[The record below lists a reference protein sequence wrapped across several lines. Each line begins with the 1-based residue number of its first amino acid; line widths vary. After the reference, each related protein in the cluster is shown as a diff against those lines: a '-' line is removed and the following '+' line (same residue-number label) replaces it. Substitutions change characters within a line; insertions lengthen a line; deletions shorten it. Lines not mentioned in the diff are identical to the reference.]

1 MGLRINQNT
10 MAITAHR
17 NLTISDGML
26 TKSMEKLSSGFRINR
41 AADDAAGL
49 AKSEKLR
56 ADIRG
61 INQAVKNAQDGI
73 SFVQTAEGS
82 LDEVH
87 AILQRMNELAV
98 SAANTATS
106 DGTAEQQEMTEL
118 LKQVD
123 SIGNSTKF
131 AGKAVFSA
139 TAVTF
144 QVGAGS
150 ADTIQVT
157 TQGLSSTAVVNSTGG
172 SSVDLSALN
181 LTTGASAAIDTI
193 RSAIDNVND
202 LRANLGANQN
212 RLEHTITNLQVTTEN
227 LQASESRI
235 RDLDIASEMVSFT
248 RHQIMVQAGTAMLA
262 QANSV
267 PQSVLQL
274 LRG

>member
-87 AILQRMNELAV
+87 AILQRINELAV

-106 DGTAEQQEMTEL
+106 DGTAEQQEITEL

-123 SIGNSTKF
+123 AIGSSTKF

-150 ADTIQVT
+150 SDTIQVT
-157 TQGLSSTAVVNSTGG
+157 TQGLASNAVVNSTGA
-172 SSVDLSALN
+172 SSVDLSSIDV
-181 LTTGASAAIDTI
+181 TTGASAAIDTV

-274 LRG
+274 LR

>member
-17 NLTISDGML
+17 NLTISDSKL

-41 AADDAAGL
+41 AADDASGL

-61 INQAVKNAQDGI
+61 INQAVKNSQDGI

-106 DGTAEQQEMTEL
+106 DGTAEGQEMTEL
-118 LKQVD
+118 LKQID
-123 SIGNSTKF
+123 SIGTSTKF
-131 AGKAVFSA
+131 AGNVVFSA

-150 ADTIQVT
+150 ADTIDVS
-157 TQGLSSTAVVNSTGG
+157 TQALTSNAVVDSAGAG
-172 SSVDLSALN
+172 AVDLSALD
-181 LTTGASAAIDTI
+181 LTTAAAAAIDTI
-193 RSAIDNVND
+193 RTAIDNVND
-202 LRANLGANQN
+202 LRANLGATQN
-212 RLEHTITNLQVTTEN
+212 RLEHTITNLEITTEN

-262 QANSV
+262 QANAV

-274 LRG
+274 LR

>member
-10 MAITAHR
+10 MAISAHR

-106 DGTAEQQEMTEL
+106 DGTAEQQEITEL

-123 SIGNSTKF
+123 AIGTSTKF
-131 AGKAVFSA
+131 AGKSVFGGS
-139 TAVTF
+139 AVTF
-144 QVGAGS
+144 QVGANS
-150 ADTIQVT
+150 SDTIQVT
-157 TQGLSSTAVVNSTGG
+157 TQSLASNAVVNSTGA
-172 SSVDLSALN
+172 SSVDLSAIDVK
-181 LTTGASAAIDTI
+181 TAASAAIDTI
-193 RSAIDNVND
+193 RNAIDNGND

-274 LRG
+274 LR

>member
-10 MAITAHR
+10 MAVSAHR
-17 NLTISDGML
+17 NLTINDGML

-41 AADDAAGL
+41 AADDASGL

-56 ADIRG
+56 ADVRG
-61 INQAVKNAQDGI
+61 INQAIQNAQDGI
-73 SFVQTAEGS
+73 SYVQTAEGA

-87 AILQRMNELAV
+87 AILQRINELAV

-106 DGTAEQQEMTEL
+106 DGAAEQAEVTEL

-123 SIGNSTKF
+123 AIGTSTKF
-131 AGKAVFSA
+131 AGKAVFSN
-139 TAVTF
+139 TPVTF
-144 QVGAGS
+144 QVGALA

-157 TQGLSSTAVVNSTGG
+157 TQTLSSASLTDGIGAAA
-172 SSVDLSALN
+172 DLSTLDLKTAAA
-181 LTTGASAAIDTI
+181 TAIDTV
-193 RSAIDNVND
+193 RTGIDEINN
-202 LRANLGANQN
+202 LRASLGAQQN
-212 RLEHTITNLQVTTEN
+212 RLEHTITNLNVTTEN

-235 RDLDIASEMVSFT
+235 RDLDIAAEMVSFT

-274 LRG
+274 LR

>member
-10 MAITAHR
+10 MAISAHR
-17 NLTISDGML
+17 NLTINDGML
-26 TKSMEKLSSGFRINR
+26 SKSMEKLSSGFRINR

-56 ADIRG
+56 ADVRG

-87 AILQRMNELAV
+87 AILQRINELAV

-106 DGTAEQQEMTEL
+106 DGTAEQAEVTEL
-118 LKQVD
+118 LKQID
-123 SIGNSTKF
+123 SIGSSTKF
-131 AGKAVFSA
+131 AGKAVFSSGS
-139 TAVTF
+139 VTF
-144 QVGAGS
+144 QVGALS
-150 ADTIQVT
+150 SDTIQVT
-157 TQGLSSTAVVNSTGG
+157 TQTLSSASLGASGAATN
-172 SSVDLSALN
+172 LSAIN
-181 LTTGASAAIDTI
+181 LTTGASAAIGSI
-193 RSAIDNVND
+193 RDAIDDVNS
-202 LRANLGANQN
+202 LRANLGAQQN
-212 RLEHTITNLQVTTEN
+212 RLEHTITNLNVTTEN

-248 RHQIMVQAGTAMLA
+248 RHQIMMQAGTAMLA
-262 QANSV
+262 QANQV

-274 LRG
+274 LR

>member
-10 MAITAHR
+10 MAVAAHR
-17 NLTISDGML
+17 NLTINDGLL

-56 ADIRG
+56 ADVRG

-73 SFVQTAEGS
+73 SYVQTAEGA

-98 SAANTATS
+98 SASNTATS
-106 DGTAEQQEMTEL
+106 DGAAEQAEVTEL
-118 LKQVD
+118 LKQID
-123 SIGNSTKF
+123 SIGSSTKF
-131 AGKAVFSA
+131 AGKAVFST

-144 QVGAGS
+144 QVGAMS
-150 ADTIQVT
+150 TDIITVT
-157 TQGLSSTAVVNSTGG
+157 TQGLSSASLTDGIGAA
-172 SSVDLSALN
+172 VDLSAMN
-181 LTTGASAAIDTI
+181 LTTGASAAIDTV
-193 RSAIDNVND
+193 RSGIDEINS
-202 LRANLGANQN
+202 LRANLGAQQN
-212 RLEHTITNLQVTTEN
+212 RLEHTITNLGVTSEN

-235 RDLDIASEMVSFT
+235 RDLDIAAEMVRFT
-248 RHQIMVQAGTAMLA
+248 RNQIMVQAGTAMLA
-262 QANSV
+262 QANQV